1 MPTPWAKAF
10 QSGDP
15 ILYFEKEKEKL
26 EKQPVVLKSSDQ
38 QEKMFPK
45 ERDLKGE
52 ALDLPISREERV
64 LELDALKRIYNKEKR
79 EWARKLYAEEIERIH
94 KGMEEGRE

>member
-15 ILYFEKEKEKL
+15 IRYFEQEKEKL
-26 EKQPVVLKSSDQ
+26 KAEPVVLKSSAD
-38 QEKMFPK
+38 EKMFPK

-79 EWARKLYAEEIERIH
+79 DWARKLYAEEIERIH
-94 KGMEEGRE
+94 KGMEEARE